1 VTLSAHAALAAGA
14 DIGGF
19 FAVDA
24 DRAGPGW
31 RRWGDLAGRPPVL
44 AEQVALARAGL
55 AGTAGLAA
63 GDIEPRVAAS
73 VWFLGVAARVVAPPL
88 AGCVLAGALPRVTPA
103 MLWWRPVAGELWAL
117 AVDPVVVDAVGTA
130 DTAGTVGTADT
141 VGTGDAP
148 ADAPA
153 FAATVVAGL
162 LAPLVEAVATG
173 WHVSRRVL
181 WGDAGSAVG
190 GAAAALAAGRPDR
203 AAGAAALAAGVLDLG
218 PLRGTLDG
226 AGVRRSCC
234 LLYRVPGRTTCG
246 DCVLTTR

>member
-1 VTLSAHAALAAGA
+1 VTLSAHTALAAGA

-88 AGCVLAGALPRVTPA
+88 AGCVLADALPRVTPA
-103 MLWWRPVAGELWAL
+103 MLWWRPVAGDLWAL

-130 DTAGTVGTADT
+130 GTVGT
-141 VGTGDAP
+141 VDAP

-181 WGDAGSAVG
+181 WGDAASAVG

-203 AAGAAALAAGVLDLG
+203 AAGAAVLAAGVLDLG

>member
-1 VTLSAHAALAAGA
+1 MTLSAHAVLAAGA

-19 FAVDA
+19 FAVDS
-24 DRAGPGW
+24 DRVGPGW

-103 MLWWRPVAGELWAL
+103 MLWWRPVVGDLWAL

-130 DTAGTVGTADT
+130 D
-141 VGTGDAP
+141 AP

-153 FAATVVAGL
+153 FATTVVAGL

-181 WGDAGSAVG
+181 WGDAASAVG
-190 GAAAALAAGRPDR
+190 GSAAALSAGRPDR
-203 AAGAAALAAGVLDLG
+203 AVGAAALAAGVLDRG
-218 PLRGTLDG
+218 PLRGALDG

-246 DCVLTTR
+246 DCVLTRR